1 MSEFLSPAEVAQK
14 LGISKATVYK
24 KIHDGEWECTK
35 ISDRIY
41 RFEQHQFNAIVSKN
55 ASQSRRSNQKRLRD
69 ALKKIG

>member
-1 MSEFLSPAEVAQK
+1 MSEYLSPAEVAQK

-24 KIHDGEWECTK
+24 KIRDGVWECTK

-41 RFEQHQFNAIVSKN
+41 RFEEHQFNAIVSKN

>member
-1 MSEFLSPAEVAQK
+1 MSDYLSPAEVAQK

-41 RFEQHQFNAIVSKN
+41 RFEEHQFNAIISRS
-55 ASQSRRSNQKRLRD
+55 AGPSRRSNQKRLRD
-69 ALKKIG
+69 ALKQIG